1 MEFLSYIF
9 LGFIQGLTEF
19 LPVSSSGH
27 LVLMQHFLKM
37 TKDNLL
43 FDTILHLGTAC
54 AILIV
59 FRKDLTGIFSGLFSK
74 DMIQRKDSWWYSLL
88 IVVGTIPA
96 AIAGVF
102 FKDPLE
108 QLFTNPNVAGLML
121 LVTAAL
127 LFFSARHKG
136 GTRSLTLGIAF
147 LIGIS
152 QAMAIIP
159 GISRSGSTITTALL
173 LGIARPEAGRFS
185 FMLALPAIF
194 GAALLQV
201 NDISSMNLPLTAV
214 IIGFITSFIAGYF
227 ALKLLLHFVD
237 RGKLFYF
244 GFYCVAVSILTIF
257 FV

>member
-1 MEFLSYIF
+1 MELISYIF
-9 LGFIQGLTEF
+9 LGLIQGFTEF

-37 TKDNLL
+37 TEDNLL
-43 FDTILHLGTAC
+43 FDTILHLGTAF

-59 FRKDLTGIFSGLFSK
+59 FRKDLQQIITGLYST
-74 DMIQRKDSWWYSLL
+74 DQQQRKDSWWYSTM
-88 IVVGTIPA
+88 IIVGTIPA
-96 AIAGVF
+96 GVVGVF
-102 FKDPLE
+102 FKDQLE
-108 QLFTNPNVAGLML
+108 QLFINPNAAGIML
-121 LVTAAL
+121 FVTAAL
-127 LFFSARHKG
+127 LFFSATRKS

-152 QAMAIIP
+152 QALAIIP
-159 GISRSGSTITTALL
+159 GISRSGSTIATALL

-194 GAALLQV
+194 GAALLHV
-201 NDISSMNLPLTAV
+201 GDISGMSLPIAA
-214 IIGFITSFIAGYF
+214 IIAGLVTSFVAGYF

-244 GFYCVAVSILTIF
+244 GFYCVAVAVLTIF